1 MLVLGDKELE
11 ENKVAVRERK
21 AGDIGAMTLEEF
33 KEMAQKLNKTRA
45 LENG

>member
-21 AGDIGAMTLEEF
+21 AADIGAMTLEEF
-33 KEMAQKLNKTRA
+33 KEMAQKLNETRA
-45 LENG
+45 LENS